1 MDQIMQQL
9 SLIAILVYR
18 EIVGRYR
25 GSLLG
30 ILWSLITPLF
40 MLAVY
45 TFAFGF
51 VFQARWGGAE
61 GSASTGS
68 FALNLFAGL
77 IVFQIFAEV
86 INRAPSLILT
96 NQNYV
101 KKVIFP
107 LEILAPVA
115 LGSAL
120 FHAVVSFIV
129 LLVVIPFVFDGIP
142 VTALMLPLVL
152 IPLSILVLGL
162 SWFLASFGVYV
173 RDVSQSLGTIVT
185 ACLFLSPVFYPIT
198 VLPEWAHFWI
208 RLNPI
213 TIPVEQSRN
222 VLIHGIVPDLSIM
235 ALYTVV
241 ALAFATLGYL
251 WFQKTRK
258 GFADVL

>member
-1 MDQIMQQL
+1 MPSL
-9 SLIAILVYR
+9 SLIPILIYR

-30 ILWSLITPLF
+30 ILWSLITPLC

-51 VFQARWGGAE
+51 IFQARWGGAE
-61 GSASTGS
+61 GAASTGS
-68 FALNLFAGL
+68 FSLNLFAGL
-77 IVFQIFAEV
+77 IIFQFFSEV
-86 INRAPSLILT
+86 INRAPLLILT

-120 FHAVVSFIV
+120 FHALISFIV
-129 LLVVIPFVFDGIP
+129 LLVFIPFVFDGIP
-142 VTALMLPLVL
+142 LTALMLPLVL
-152 IPLSILVLGL
+152 VPLSLLILGL

-173 RDVSQSLGTIVT
+173 RDVSQSLSTIVT

-198 VLPEWAHFWI
+198 MLPEWARFWI

-222 VLIHGIVPDLSIM
+222 VLIQGIVPDLSIM
-235 ALYTVV
+235 ALYTLIAV
-241 ALAFATLGYL
+241 AFAAFGYL

-258 GFADVL
+258 GFADVI

>member
-1 MDQIMQQL
+1 MPNL
-9 SLIAILVYR
+9 SLIAILIYR

-51 VFQARWGGAE
+51 VFQARWGDGGAA
-61 GSASTGS
+61 ASTGG

-77 IVFQIFAEV
+77 IIFQFFAEV
-86 INRAPSLILT
+86 INRAPLLILT

-129 LLVVIPFVFDGIP
+129 LLVFIPFVFDGIP
-142 VTALMLPLVL
+142 LTALMLPLVL
-152 IPLSILVLGL
+152 IPLSILILGMT
-162 SWFLASFGVYV
+162 WFLASFGVYV
-173 RDVSQSLGTIVT
+173 RDVSQTLGTIVT

-198 VLPEWAHFWI
+198 VLPEWARFWI

-222 VLIHGIVPDLSIM
+222 VLIQGIVPDLSIM
-235 ALYTVV
+235 AIYTLV
-241 ALAFATLGYL
+241 AVAFAGCGYF